1 MKSMQ
6 KKYDSLE
13 ELVADYKEK
22 TEIVS
27 QIKELDETELSAS
40 QKQTIKEQEELSDYL
55 QNACQALDFVK
66 FSTTVTLNASE
77 NESRD
82 KIECRSLL
90 DSKEQYVRL
99 YATLTN
105 GGERETIEAIERNRQ
120 PIENFEKVKAEND
133 IFKVSTVKELEQNT
147 SVAFQLD
154 DIKESV
160 VDFFGEN
167 GEISIA
173 DFENSMMETFSV
185 MEQNGIEKNGEV
197 AFATANLAYE
207 KNLAGESNVLAYENS
222 YDLSKYKADHEK
234 AMEELAN
241 KEETTVEQ
249 PDTVILPEKTEK
261 TETIEET
268 ILPEKAVKEEVETP
282 ELTAEISKIELPDDT
297 VVVTVD
303 NTVVMQN
310 IPTAEEIEVDNYVG
324 RNIDDIINEKFD
336 LVREDIEK
344 ETVTIET
351 PNDKTEIVLVPIEN
365 TTKNEENKADEFVVA
380 VEGAVV
386 FADDEKLIGQELEE
400 VVKEQVRQE
409 KESKMSVEI
418 KGFGKEDAEVVI
430 GSETTA
436 DNKELA
442 ESIKADIKGDIEDIQ
457 EHIEE
462 DKKDIEEQKQ
472 DEIEEIE
479 EQIEEEIEEQ
489 IEEQYEYDDM

>member
-13 ELVADYKEK
+13 ELVTDYKEK

-27 QIKELDETELSAS
+27 QLKELDETELSAS
-40 QKQTIKEQEELSDYL
+40 QKNTIKEQEELSDYL

-77 NESRD
+77 NENRD

-90 DSKEQYVRL
+90 DSKEQYVKL

-105 GGERETIEAIERNRQ
+105 GGDRETIEAIERNRQ

-160 VDFFGEN
+160 VDFFAEN

-197 AFATANLAYE
+197 AFATANLTYE
-207 KNLAGESNVLAYENS
+207 KNLADESNVLAYENS
-222 YDLSKYKADHEK
+222 YDLGKYKTDHEK

-249 PDTVILPEKTEK
+249 PDTVILPQKTEK
-261 TETIEET
+261 AETIEET

-282 ELTAEISKIELPDDT
+282 EITAEISKIELPDDT

-310 IPTAEEIEVDNYVG
+310 IPTAEEQIEVDNYVG

-365 TTKNEENKADEFVVA
+365 TTKNEENKTDEFVVA
-380 VEGAVV
+380 VEGAVI
-386 FADDEKLIGQELEE
+386 FADNEKLIGQELEE

-479 EQIEEEIEEQ
+479 EQIEEET
-489 IEEQYEYDDM
+489 EEQYEYDDM